1 VTLRAWEFAVVV
13 VLATAGWL
21 AAYRLPWRTPRARQR
36 FRLAVASRTGLPARY
51 VFPVFGTVF
60 YLFLGAL
67 AALAMVGAAPAG
79 WTDPVPWKVSA
90 HGVALTVLAALGSGA
105 LVGAAMA
112 VLYAVR
118 PRVDVPGAVTGVRWV
133 REILALPRFGRWL
146 VPAGS
151 AALEELVFRGV
162 ALTGLLAA
170 GASGWAALAVAGL
183 VFTAGQVALTETRL
197 QALVLT
203 ISSVVVSVLGGL
215 LVLVEGSV
223 LPAILVHASFAGYY
237 TSLRTPP

>member
-1 VTLRAWEFAVVV
+1 MTVRAWGYAAL
-13 VLATAGWL
+13 VLLVTAAWL

-36 FRLAVASRTGLPARY
+36 FRLAVASRTGLPGRY
-51 VFPVFGTVF
+51 VFPVFGTALYV
-60 YLFLGAL
+60 LLGVL
-67 AALAMVGAAPAG
+67 AALALGAATPAG
-79 WTDPVPWKVSA
+79 WADPLPWHVSA

-105 LVGAAMA
+105 LVGCAMA
-112 VLYAVR
+112 LLYAVV
-118 PRVDVPGAVTGVRWV
+118 PRIDVPAAVTGVRWV
-133 REILALPRFGRWL
+133 REILALPRSARWL

-162 ALTGLLAA
+162 ALTGLLAC
-170 GASGWAALAVAGL
+170 GASGWAALAVAGA

-197 QALVLT
+197 QALVLAV
-203 ISSVVVSVLGGL
+203 SSMVVSVLGGL

-237 TSLRTPP
+237 TALRAPA